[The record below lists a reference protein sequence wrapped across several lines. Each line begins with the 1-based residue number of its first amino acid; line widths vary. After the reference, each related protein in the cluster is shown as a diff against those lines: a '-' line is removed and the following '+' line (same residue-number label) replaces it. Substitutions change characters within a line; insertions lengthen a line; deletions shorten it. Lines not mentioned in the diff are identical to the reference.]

1 MPLLKVGET
10 ARARGQVDRGR
21 SASIGGDAWQ
31 VLNWPIMLVVPRRS
45 VQPQIRRRSPA
56 GMRRWQHILRLGG
69 EADAPGI
76 AVSRNWFMR
85 VADCLDVGDAVLLKW
100 FCRKF
105 IDAGDP
111 Y

>member
-1 MPLLKVGET
+1 
-10 ARARGQVDRGR
+10 
-21 SASIGGDAWQ
+21 
-31 VLNWPIMLVVPRRS
+31 
-45 VQPQIRRRSPA
+45 
-56 GMRRWQHILRLGG
+56 MRRWQHILRLGG